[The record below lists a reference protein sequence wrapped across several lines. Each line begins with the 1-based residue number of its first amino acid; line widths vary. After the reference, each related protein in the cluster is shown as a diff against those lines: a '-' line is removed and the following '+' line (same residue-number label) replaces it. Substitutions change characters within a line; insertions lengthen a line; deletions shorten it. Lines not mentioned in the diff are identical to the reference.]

1 MVMVAFL
8 FKWFHLLFGITW
20 IGLLFYFNFV
30 QAEYFKKA
38 SAEALVDVK
47 AHLVT
52 KALAW
57 FRWSALATFVTGFVL
72 FGMVG
77 ARHVTNDF
85 IVVGGILGTIMFL
98 NVFLIIWPKQKI
110 ALGLVAGDAVAAG
123 AKAAL
128 ASRTNVLFSA
138 TVVFC
143 MLASPHLG
151 YSQEHLLS
159 GNGSGLGLLLSLG
172 VIAVAQLNAMFGKM
186 LRPLSTVR
194 GVIHLSLVLAVI
206 IYCLL
211 SYL

>member
-1 MVMVAFL
+1 MVMVTFL

-47 AHLVT
+47 EHLVT

-57 FRWSALATFVTGFVL
+57 FRGSAFATFATGFVL
-72 FGMVG
+72 FGFVG

-85 IVVGGILGTIMFL
+85 IVVGAILGTIMFL
-98 NVFLIIWPKQKI
+98 NVFLLIWPNQKVV
-110 ALGLVAGDAVAAG
+110 LGLTDGDKVAAG

-138 TVVFC
+138 AMVFC

-186 LRPLSTVR
+186 LRPLATVR
-194 GVIHLSLVLAVI
+194 GVIHLSLALAVI

>member
-52 KALAW
+52 KALGW

-77 ARHVTNDF
+77 AQHVTNDF
-85 IVVGGILGTIMFL
+85 IVVGGILGTVMFL
-98 NVFLIIWPKQKI
+98 NVFLIIWPKQKV

-151 YSQEHLLS
+151 YSQEYLLS

-186 LRPLSTVR
+186 LRPLATVR
-194 GVIHLSLVLAVI
+194 GVIHLSLALAVI